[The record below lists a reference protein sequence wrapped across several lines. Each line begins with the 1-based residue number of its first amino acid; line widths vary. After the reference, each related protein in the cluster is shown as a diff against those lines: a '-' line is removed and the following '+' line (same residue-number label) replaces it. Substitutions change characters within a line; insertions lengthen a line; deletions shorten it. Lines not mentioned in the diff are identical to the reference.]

1 MIKAVLFDN
10 DGILIDS
17 ELVLFE
23 VTRDVML
30 SAGIVL
36 EISNWARD
44 YLGKGMNPY
53 EMMESWGASPAVAEK
68 IIEDCKQHL
77 MTCLEKGF
85 PLLEGVAETIN
96 LLHGQ
101 VRLALVTGSS
111 RKTLFQAHGGTN
123 LLDLFE
129 CIITRDESPRLKPWP
144 DPYQMALERL
154 GLAPEDAI
162 AVEDSPRG
170 LNSAK
175 SAGLRCV
182 LIPTFLTDMTMCR
195 HADWIEEKITGVLR
209 IVGEE
214 NPPGIGGE
222 NASGNICNL

>member
-10 DGILIDS
+10 DGILMDS
-17 ELVLFE
+17 ELVFFE
-23 VTRDVML
+23 ITRDIL
-30 SAGIVL
+30 ASAGVIL
-36 EISNWARD
+36 EAEDWARN
-44 YLGKGMNPY
+44 YLGRGMSSY
-53 EMMESWGASPAVAEK
+53 GMMASLGISPEVAEK
-68 IIEDCKQHL
+68 IIKERNRRFL
-77 MTCLEKGF
+77 ACLENGF

-111 RKTLFQAHGGTN
+111 RETLLQAHGGTD
-123 LLDLFE
+123 LLDLFA
-129 CIITRDESPRLKPWP
+129 CIITSNESPRLKPWP

-154 GLAPEDAI
+154 GLEPEDAI

-170 LNSAK
+170 LNSAQ

-182 LIPTFLTDMTMCR
+182 LVPTFLTDMAMCR

-214 NPPGIGGE
+214 NRVRT
-222 NASGNICNL
+222 